1 MSTAQQLHT
10 PIKGPAPHTP
20 EWYSLRIF
28 DPQRKRPVIIGA
40 SEAAAACNQS
50 PYSSA
55 LELYLIKRGEFAK
68 EFSAEQTSR
77 MNLGSKLEPV
87 ILDAYCE
94 RVNCLMNRNLPM
106 YFHPQLDFM
115 AATPDAIGYV
125 QDPDGPGFEEW
136 IVEAKST
143 SWRMLDKTGDN
154 ADRFGEEN
162 TDAVPIGY
170 LLQAQ
175 QQMAVMGLSRAEFP
189 VLVDASELRI
199 YHVDR
204 NEDLIKQI
212 ALAEAEL
219 VERII
224 NADPPEPNYEHSGT
238 KKLLQSMFGTEI
250 GTVAQ
255 LSEEDHDLWIRREHL
270 KDVIKLAERDV
281 EEIDARLA
289 WSMQDAELGRFPDAS
304 IELKKICVGEAF
316 VPAYTR
322 KPYSYLRARKC

>member
-1 MSTAQQLHT
+1 
-10 PIKGPAPHTP
+10 
-20 EWYSLRIF
+20 
-28 DPQRKRPVIIGA
+28 
-40 SEAAAACNQS
+40 
-50 PYSSA
+50 
-55 LELYLIKRGEFAK
+55 
-68 EFSAEQTSR
+68 

-87 ILDAYCE
+87 ILDVYCE
-94 RVNCLMNRNLPM
+94 RVNCLLNRNLPM
-106 YFHPQLDFM
+106 YFHPQWDFM
-115 AATPDAIGYV
+115 AATPDAIGYTE
-125 QDPDGPGFEEW
+125 DPDGPGFEEW
-136 IVEAKST
+136 VVEAKST

-212 ALAEAEL
+212 TLAEIEL

-255 LSEEDHDLWIRREHL
+255 LSEEDHDLWTRREQL
-270 KDVIKLAERDV
+270 KQAEKMIKEEC
-281 EEIDARLA
+281 EEIDSRLA
-289 WSMQDAELGRFPDAS
+289 FAMKECEIGRFPDAS
-304 IELKKICVGEAF
+304 IELKKITVAEAE
-316 VPAYTR
+316 VKAYIR
-322 KPYSYLRARKC
+322 KPYSYLRARKY